1 MAIILTRQTSVEF
14 IHCASC
20 GVLFGL
26 TTDMLKR
33 RRKDGENFYCPAG
46 HTNFYRD
53 NENDLIRRE
62 RDRLKQEQ
70 ARMQDEI
77 DHQRRNREAAER
89 QTAAARGQIT
99 KLKKRVSN
107 GVCPC
112 CTRSFANLQRHMATQ
127 HPAFEATEV

>member
-1 MAIILTRQTSVEF
+1 MFVQRELELHECPSCF
-14 IHCASC
+14 ITYAAPAR
-20 GVLFGL
+20 LFAE
-26 TTDMLKR
+26 
-33 RRKDGENFYCPAG
+33 RRKDGAAFYCPNG
-46 HTNFYRD
+46 HSLSFKD
-53 NENDLIRRE
+53 NENDRIRRE

-127 HPAFEATEV
+127 HPAFKATEV